1 MFDVLQSS
9 YADVEHEMQVMTAWA
24 REEGSQQII
33 FMAGDGLAIMRLNH
47 ILANKPDMYI
57 DMAPLVIPI
66 QGIVF
71 WRCARICQPRL
82 TGPHVLYICIVSGEH
97 PHGLFH
103 AMHCHWRLNR
113 QFIMWCANVVE
124 NKQVVCSSNSYFSAR
139 CAGEQKRKMALML
152 KT

>member
-47 ILANKPDMYI
+47 ILANKPDTYI

-71 WRCARICQPRL
+71 LRCARICQPRL
-82 TGPHVLYICIVSGEH
+82 TADPVCCISVLYQESTPMDCFMLGGLVQIC
-97 PHGLFH
+97 
-103 AMHCHWRLNR
+103 N
-113 QFIMWCANVVE
+113 FI
-124 NKQVVCSSNSYFSAR
+124 R
-139 CAGEQKRKMALML
+139 R
-152 KT
+152 